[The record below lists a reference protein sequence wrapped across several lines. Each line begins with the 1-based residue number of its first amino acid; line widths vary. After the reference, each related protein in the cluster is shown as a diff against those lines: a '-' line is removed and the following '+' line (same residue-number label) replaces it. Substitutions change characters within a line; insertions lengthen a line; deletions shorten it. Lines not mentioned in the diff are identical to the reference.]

1 MITEEEGR
9 GYSKRKHATFMIS
22 SEDVRRDGVR
32 QEWLAVKV
40 VVYSAEWINGQEAP
54 LATDFY
60 WEGASI
66 L

>member
-1 MITEEEGR
+1 
-9 GYSKRKHATFMIS
+9 MIS